1 MQDLWMTGRLFGN
14 RHTQALHA
22 READEEKRDPS
33 VLEDLEALTSM
44 GHGTPSS
51 KLSWPYLSFVT
62 ASSAAAVSRNP
73 PASATNK
80 TS

>member
-22 READEEKRDPS
+22 READEEKRDLS

-51 KLSWPYLSFVT
+51 AILLALSFLLQRRCFEE
-62 ASSAAAVSRNP
+62 SSSEL
-73 PASATNK
+73 TNK
-80 TS
+80 RPLV